1 MDYPGKEFET
11 GKIITGQLTQLNDL
25 ITRYENFKLKVG
37 KPDISKDDK
46 IKLWSNLNIDDTVNG
61 NNAKYKFLIG
71 DKLEDNLYKVEILE
85 KKKKKGEKR
94 KIINSTL
101 KIIDYGK
108 KK

>member
-1 MDYPGKEFET
+1 MKRGIDKN
-11 GKIITGQLTQLNDL
+11 KN
-25 ITRYENFKLKVG
+25 N
-37 KPDISKDDK
+37 ISKDDK